1 MRQSFQW
8 GFAMAAVTPLVKVPS
23 GISGLDEITGGGLPL
38 HRPTLICGGAG
49 SGKTLFALTFVL
61 EGALKY
67 GEPGVFISFEENE
80 EELAKN
86 VASLGYDL
94 EQLVADNK
102 LAVDYI
108 HVERNEIEE
117 TGEYDLEGLF
127 VRVAHAVR
135 TVGAKRIAL
144 DTLEALFA
152 GLSDEALLRAE
163 LRRLFRWLKDQKLTA
178 VITAERGDSSITRQG
193 LEEYVSDCV
202 ILLDHDVSEQI
213 ATRRLRVVKYRG
225 AAHGTNEYPF
235 LIDAEGLCVL
245 PITSVELAHQVST
258 ERTTTGIPGLDEM
271 LGGKGFWRGSS
282 VLVSGVAGT
291 GKTTIASSFVDAACR
306 RGERALYFAFEE
318 SPPQIVRNMRSVGLD
333 LQKWIDAGQLRL
345 LASRPTVSGL
355 EMHLLRLHREI
366 EAFSPEVVVI
376 DPIYIFGAIGSQ
388 HEVKSMLLRLVD
400 YLKSRQTTAIFTTV
414 DGEDAQKLEQSGVS
428 SLMDAWLQLRNLESN
443 GERNRALY
451 VLKSRG
457 MAHSNQIREFMLTNE
472 GVILRKPYLGLSG
485 VVTGSARIALEA
497 MERQKEIERQMA
509 EAAKQRELER
519 KRRQIE
525 TQIATLQAELADQE
539 NESKM
544 LLASQSAVLDAGAV
558 VDREIAKSR
567 GVE

>member
-1 MRQSFQW
+1 
-8 GFAMAAVTPLVKVPS
+8 MAAVTPLVKVPS
-23 GISGLDEITGGGLPL
+23 GVSGLDEITGGGLPL

-67 GEPGVFISFEENE
+67 GEPGVLISFEENE

-94 EQLVADNK
+94 EKLVADNK

-108 HVERNEIEE
+108 HVDRNEIEE

-178 VITAERGDSSITRQG
+178 VITAERGESSLTRQG

-202 ILLDHDVSEQI
+202 ILLDHNVTDQI

-245 PITSVELAHQVST
+245 PVTSIELAHQVSS
-258 ERTTTGIPGLDEM
+258 ERITTGIAGLDEM

-291 GKTTIASSFVDAACR
+291 GKTTIASTFVDAACR
-306 RGERALYFAFEE
+306 RGEQALYFAFEE

-333 LQKWIDAGQLRL
+333 LQQWINAGQLRL
-345 LASRPTVSGL
+345 LASRPTFSGL

-366 EAFSPEVVVI
+366 EAFSPEVVIV

-400 YLKSRQTTAIFTTV
+400 YLKSRQATAIFTTV
-414 DGEDAQKLEQSGVS
+414 DGEDAQRLEQSGVS

-472 GVILRKPYLGLSG
+472 GVKLLKPYLGLSG
-485 VVTGSARIALEA
+485 VVTGSARIAQEA
-497 MERQKEIERQMA
+497 MEREKETERQL
-509 EAAKQRELER
+509 AAATKQRELER

-525 TQIATLQAELADQE
+525 TQIATLRAELADQE
-539 NESKM
+539 NESKA
-544 LLASQSAVLDAGAV
+544 LLAGQSAVLDAGTIAG
-558 VDREIAKSR
+558 REIAKSR

>member
-1 MRQSFQW
+1 MT
-8 GFAMAAVTPLVKVPS
+8 AATPLVKVPT
-23 GISGLDEITGGGLPL
+23 GVSGLDEITGGGLPL

-94 EQLVADNK
+94 EKLVADNK

-178 VITAERGDSSITRQG
+178 VITAERGESSMTRQG

-202 ILLDHDVSEQI
+202 ILLDHDVAEQI

-245 PITSVELAHQVST
+245 PVTSVELAHHVST
-258 ERTTTGIPGLDEM
+258 ERITTGIPGLDEM

-333 LQKWIDAGQLRL
+333 LQQWVDAGQLRL
-345 LASRPTVSGL
+345 LASRPTYSGL

-400 YLKSRQTTAIFTTV
+400 YLKS
-414 DGEDAQKLEQSGVS
+414 
-428 SLMDAWLQLRNLESN
+428 
-443 GERNRALY
+443 
-451 VLKSRG
+451 
-457 MAHSNQIREFMLTNE
+457 
-472 GVILRKPYLGLSG
+472 
-485 VVTGSARIALEA
+485 
-497 MERQKEIERQMA
+497 
-509 EAAKQRELER
+509 
-519 KRRQIE
+519 
-525 TQIATLQAELADQE
+525 
-539 NESKM
+539 
-544 LLASQSAVLDAGAV
+544 
-558 VDREIAKSR
+558 
-567 GVE
+567 

>member
-1 MRQSFQW
+1 MT
-8 GFAMAAVTPLVKVPS
+8 AATPLVKVPT
-23 GISGLDEITGGGLPL
+23 GVSGLDEITGGGLPL

-94 EQLVADNK
+94 EKLVADNK

-178 VITAERGDSSITRQG
+178 VITAERGESSMTRQG

-202 ILLDHDVSEQI
+202 ILLDHDVAEQI

-245 PITSVELAHQVST
+245 PVTSVELAHHVST
-258 ERTTTGIPGLDEM
+258 ERITTGIPGLDEM

-318 SPPQIVRNMRSVGLD
+318 SRRRSCATCAPSD
-333 LQKWIDAGQLRL
+333 
-345 LASRPTVSGL
+345 STS
-355 EMHLLRLHREI
+355 
-366 EAFSPEVVVI
+366 
-376 DPIYIFGAIGSQ
+376 
-388 HEVKSMLLRLVD
+388 
-400 YLKSRQTTAIFTTV
+400 
-414 DGEDAQKLEQSGVS
+414 
-428 SLMDAWLQLRNLESN
+428 SN
-443 GERNRALY
+443 GSTRASSACSRRAPHIPGSRCTCCDCTGK
-451 VLKSRG
+451 LKLFRPKSWSSTRSIFLARSEAS
-457 MAHSNQIREFMLTNE
+457 MKSNPCCFDWWI
-472 GVILRKPYLGLSG
+472 I
-485 VVTGSARIALEA
+485 
-497 MERQKEIERQMA
+497 
-509 EAAKQRELER
+509 
-519 KRRQIE
+519 
-525 TQIATLQAELADQE
+525 
-539 NESKM
+539 
-544 LLASQSAVLDAGAV
+544 
-558 VDREIAKSR
+558 
-567 GVE
+567 